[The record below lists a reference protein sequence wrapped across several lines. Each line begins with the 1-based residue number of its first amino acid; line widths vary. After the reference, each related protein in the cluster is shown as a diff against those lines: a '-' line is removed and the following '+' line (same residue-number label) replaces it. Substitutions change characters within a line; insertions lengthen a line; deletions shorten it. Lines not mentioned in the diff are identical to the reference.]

1 MEINRN
7 KWISKPY
14 LCKIDPYSTNR
25 HNIFVSKKICAILA
39 VRVFIEFLSRT
50 SELFSLFSS
59 AVGTAIQNINDA
71 PIYLLGLKME
81 NLYDTDEILAETI
94 IEHYKSE
101 FIRSLFTII
110 GSIEIIGNKYLTFK
124 GNPVGFL

>member
-1 MEINRN
+1 MCDLNSQSN
-7 KWISKPY
+7 
-14 LCKIDPYSTNR
+14 
-25 HNIFVSKKICAILA
+25 
-39 VRVFIEFLSRT
+39 IEFITRT

-81 NLYDTDEILAETI
+81 NLYDTDEILTETI
-94 IEHYKSE
+94 IEHYKTE

-110 GSIEIIGNKYLTFK
+110 GSIEIIGNKY
-124 GNPVGFL
+124 